1 MQGKGI
7 KSGICYI
14 FTVQISHL
22 MSALIAPSMLSADFT
37 KLADEIRMVNQSE
50 ADWFHIDIMDGIF
63 VPNITMGFIV
73 VKAINQLAEKP
84 LDVHL
89 MTVQPER
96 YIEQWRDAGAD
107 HITVHYEA
115 CTHLHR
121 VIQQIRLT
129 GARAG
134 VAINPHT
141 PVQVLTDIIEDLD
154 LVIVMSVNPGFGGQ
168 NFIPRTYEKIR
179 QLSSMIRNRGCSTL
193 IEVDGGVTVANA
205 SKLVEAGAGS
215 LVAGNTVFN
224 SENPKDTIHLLKNA
238 TLQNNQKR

>member
-1 MQGKGI
+1 
-7 KSGICYI
+7 
-14 FTVQISHL
+14 

-37 KLADEIRMVNQSE
+37 KLADEVRMVNQSE

-89 MTVQPER
+89 MTVHPER

-121 VIQQIRLT
+121 VIQQIKLT

-179 QLSSMIRNRGCSTL
+179 ELSSMIRSRGASTL
-193 IEVDGGVTVANA
+193 IEVDGGVTVANTA
-205 SKLVEAGAGS
+205 KLVEAGAGS

-224 SENPKDTIHLLKNA
+224 SENPKETIHLLKNA
-238 TLQNNQKR
+238 ALQNNQKR